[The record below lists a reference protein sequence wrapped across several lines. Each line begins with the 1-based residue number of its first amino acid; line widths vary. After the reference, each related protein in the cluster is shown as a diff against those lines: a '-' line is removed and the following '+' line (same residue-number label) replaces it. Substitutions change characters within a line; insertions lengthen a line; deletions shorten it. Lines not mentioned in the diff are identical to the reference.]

1 MVVPIPKNSNTSSP
15 TNYRPISLLPIVSKL
30 LERHVYSV
38 ILSHLETHY
47 PLSSV
52 QWGFLEGRSTVTAL
66 LHCINEWLKALEDG
80 KEVCAIFFDFQK
92 ALDSVPHSPL
102 MATLHSLGLNEYI
115 LRWLNNY
122 LSNRVQSVVVN
133 GSESAP
139 AEVLSGVPQGSVLGP
154 LLFLIYIDDLPSVL
168 HNLGPEVNLFAD
180 DVLLYHVVSKEEDF
194 ALVQEAVSLLDNW
207 SVDNHLN
214 FNLTK
219 CQYMIISR
227 KLHPTLPN
235 TPLLLSNHPLQR
247 VFCYKYLGLLLTDNF
262 SWSQHI
268 SSCCSKARQVLG
280 LLYRRFYSF
289 SNQETL
295 KQLYLSLV
303 RPHIEYGCQV
313 WDPHLAKDKKALE
326 DVQKFGLRLA
336 SHRWDASY
344 NELLDLFNLPSHED
358 RRLHL
363 KLGLLFKIVHGLC
376 YYPDVPPFRVQPYS
390 YRSNHSYQLVC
401 PTAHTNAYHFS
412 FFPHTISNWNALDC
426 GTVSTSKYSSFMR
439 LLS

>member
-1 MVVPIPKNSNTSSP
+1 MFIQSFYLTSKLIIHSP
-15 TNYRPISLLPIVSKL
+15 QSSGVFLRAIRPSLPFSTALTNGSKL
-30 LERHVYSV
+30 LRMEKK
-38 ILSHLETHY
+38 
-47 PLSSV
+47 SV
-52 QWGFLEGRSTVTAL
+52 QYFWISRKRSTRCLILRSWQNYT
-66 LHCINEWLKALEDG
+66 
-80 KEVCAIFFDFQK
+80 
-92 ALDSVPHSPL
+92 
-102 MATLHSLGLNEYI
+102 LGLNEYI
-115 LRWLNNY
+115 LRWFNNY
-122 LSNRVQSVVVN
+122 LSNRVQSVV
-133 GSESAP
+133 GSESDP
-139 AEVLSGVPQGSVLGP
+139 AEVPSGVPQGSVLGP

-219 CQYMIISR
+219 CKYMIISR

-247 VFCYKYLGLLLTDNF
+247 VFCYKYLGLLLTDNL

-268 SSCCSKARQVLG
+268 SSCSSKARQVLG

-326 DVQKFGLRLA
+326 DVQKFGL
-336 SHRWDASY
+336 
-344 NELLDLFNLPSHED
+344 
-358 RRLHL
+358 
-363 KLGLLFKIVHGLC
+363 
-376 YYPDVPPFRVQPYS
+376 
-390 YRSNHSYQLVC
+390 
-401 PTAHTNAYHFS
+401 
-412 FFPHTISNWNALDC
+412 
-426 GTVSTSKYSSFMR
+426 
-439 LLS
+439 

>member
-1 MVVPIPKNSNTSSP
+1 M
-15 TNYRPISLLPIVSKL
+15 
-30 LERHVYSV
+30 
-38 ILSHLETHY
+38 
-47 PLSSV
+47 
-52 QWGFLEGRSTVTAL
+52 
-66 LHCINEWLKALEDG
+66 
-80 KEVCAIFFDFQK
+80 
-92 ALDSVPHSPL
+92 
-102 MATLHSLGLNEYI
+102 
-115 LRWLNNY
+115 
-122 LSNRVQSVVVN
+122 
-133 GSESAP
+133 
-139 AEVLSGVPQGSVLGP
+139 
-154 LLFLIYIDDLPSVL
+154 LFLIYIDDLPSVL
-168 HNLGPEVNLFAD
+168 HILSPEVNLFAD

-207 SVDNHLN
+207 SVENHLN

-219 CQYMIISR
+219 CKYMIISR
-227 KLHPTLPN
+227 KFHPTLPN
-235 TPLLLSNHPLQR
+235 TPLLLSNYPFQR
-247 VFCYKYLGLLLTDNF
+247 VFCYKYLGLLLTDNL
-262 SWSQHI
+262 SWSHHI

-336 SHRWDASY
+336 SHRWGASY
-344 NELLDLFNLPSHED
+344 NELLDLFDLPSHED
-358 RRLHL
+358 CRLHL

-376 YYPDVPPFRVQPYS
+376 YYPDIPPFRVQPYS

-426 GTVSTSKYSSFMR
+426 GTVSTPKYLSFMR

>member
-1 MVVPIPKNSNTSSP
+1 MFDLLATLDTTTANGQDIIAARMLKPVAARITPSLTKLFNVSLMTGCIPTQWKKSMVVPIPKNSNTSSP

-30 LERHVYSV
+30 LECHVYSV
-38 ILSHLETHY
+38 ILSHLKTHY

-92 ALDSVPHSPL
+92 AFNSVPHSLL
-102 MATLHSLGLNEYI
+102 MAKLHSLGLNEYI
-115 LRWLNNY
+115 LCWLNNY
-122 LSNRVQSVVVN
+122 LSNRVQSVVN

-154 LLFLIYIDDLPSVL
+154 LLFVIYIDDVPSVL
-168 HNLGPEVNLFAD
+168 HNLGPEVNLFTD
-180 DVLLYHVVSKEEDF
+180 IVLLYHVVSKEEDF

-207 SVDNHLN
+207 SVDNDLN

-219 CQYMIISR
+219 CKYIITSR

-235 TPLLLSNHPLQR
+235 TPLL
-247 VFCYKYLGLLLTDNF
+247 
-262 SWSQHI
+262 
-268 SSCCSKARQVLG
+268 
-280 LLYRRFYSF
+280 
-289 SNQETL
+289 QETL

-336 SHRWDASY
+336 FHRWDASY
-344 NELLDLFNLPSHED
+344 NELLVFDLPSHED

-376 YYPDVPPFRVQPYS
+376 YYPDVPPFGVQPYS
-390 YRSNHSYQLVC
+390 YRSNLSYQLVC

-412 FFPHTISNWNALDC
+412 FF
-426 GTVSTSKYSSFMR
+426 STHH
-439 LLS
+439 L